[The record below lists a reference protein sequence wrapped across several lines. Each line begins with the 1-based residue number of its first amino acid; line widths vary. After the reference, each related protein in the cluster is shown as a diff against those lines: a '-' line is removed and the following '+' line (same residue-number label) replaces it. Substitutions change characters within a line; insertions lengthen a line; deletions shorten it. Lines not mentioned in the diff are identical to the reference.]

1 MTLGFSHLKSQIV
14 SIIKCTENVKMR
26 LCLKRKELM
35 ENKTNLKVPLQAWI
49 YISLLWFVH
58 GNPLFHW
65 KYGNG

>member
-35 ENKTNLKVPLQAWI
+35 ENKTNLKAPLQA
-49 YISLLWFVH
+49 
-58 GNPLFHW
+58 
-65 KYGNG
+65 